1 MSEKDTTLWKD
12 YVHSL
17 SRQLAVL
24 GDQAAALGHPSLT
37 GDARELAVRDF
48 FERIV
53 PESVGIT
60 GGRVFDRTGAKSAEI
75 DAILYDKNFPLVR
88 IGLDCL
94 VPVDAAVALFEV
106 KSELDSDAVRDA
118 LRKCRSVSD
127 LRKRVYRL
135 NKIGA
140 VDLPFG
146 DLTVEELDKASP
158 GFYVYGFK
166 GFSAS
171 VDPLRA
177 VMADWIQGQGSIR
190 SAVPRVIATPT
201 CLGIRKRDAIKISS
215 DAGAGDILFAATVTP
230 AGANVLV
237 ADLLEKIARRVTYL
251 TQDLMCRTMGDYFD
265 PNWYLEEYVTP
276 TTSDW
281 RNIQTA
287 TTPPGW

>member
-127 LRKRVYRL
+127 
-135 NKIGA
+135 
-140 VDLPFG
+140 
-146 DLTVEELDKASP
+146 
-158 GFYVYGFK
+158 
-166 GFSAS
+166 
-171 VDPLRA
+171 
-177 VMADWIQGQGSIR
+177 
-190 SAVPRVIATPT
+190 
-201 CLGIRKRDAIKISS
+201 
-215 DAGAGDILFAATVTP
+215 
-230 AGANVLV
+230 
-237 ADLLEKIARRVTYL
+237 
-251 TQDLMCRTMGDYFD
+251 
-265 PNWYLEEYVTP
+265 
-276 TTSDW
+276 
-281 RNIQTA
+281 
-287 TTPPGW
+287 